1 MKQTKTPKKNWLTL
15 GVRTCKTLTSNVK
28 QRKQRRQNS
37 RTEKKTTTKGARQR
51 NLGDLVILGGQS
63 VGKDLDSGINPR
75 ILPQGDEAAAYKH
88 TWDMS
93 FLGLLRCM

>member
-37 RTEKKTTTKGARQR
+37 RTEKKTTKGARQR

-63 VGKDLDSGINPR
+63 VRKDLDSGINPR
-75 ILPQGDEAAAYKH
+75 ILPQGDEAATYKH
-88 TWDMS
+88 TGDMS

>member
-37 RTEKKTTTKGARQR
+37 RTEKKKGARQR

-63 VGKDLDSGINPR
+63 VRKDLNSGINPR
-75 ILPQGDEAAAYKH
+75 ILLQGDEAAAYKH